1 MMRLVKFACITITAT
16 LLQGCIASTI
26 IGLAAETIEA
36 GVEVTSAV
44 VGGVVDAVTPN
55 DKDKADK

>member
-1 MMRLVKFACITITAT
+1 MRLAKFACIAITAI
-16 LLQGCIASTI
+16 LLQGCIASSIT
-26 IGLAAETIEA
+26 GLAAETIEA

-55 DKDKADK
+55 DKDKTDK